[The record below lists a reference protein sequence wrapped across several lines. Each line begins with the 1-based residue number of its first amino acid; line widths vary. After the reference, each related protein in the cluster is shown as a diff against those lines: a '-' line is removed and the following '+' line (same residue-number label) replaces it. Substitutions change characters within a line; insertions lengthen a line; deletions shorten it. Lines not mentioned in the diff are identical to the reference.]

1 MDVSESLLIKLAM
14 DYGAKKNYRYAIDI
28 LKYAIKI
35 NPKSD
40 ELYHGLGDYYRENNQ
55 FELALETFKKGF
67 VVTEANSNQALKDLF
82 KEHIEETQK
91 IMEKK

>member
-1 MDVSESLLIKLAM
+1 M
-14 DYGAKKNYRYAIDI
+14 DYGVKNNYKNAIEI
-28 LKYAIKI
+28 LEYAIKL

-55 FELALETFKKGF
+55 FELALETFKKGL
-67 VVTEANSNQALKDLF
+67 VVAGENSNQALIDLF

-91 IMEKK
+91 MMEKN